1 MRLDT
6 QNRDLCER
14 LALSEGR
21 ERALLAAFD
30 RLEAAACSG
39 VGVVVVVP
47 LAVVP
52 AGGAVG
58 GGILIS

>member
-1 MRLDT
+1 MDVRAALSNINMRLET

-30 RLEAAACSG
+30 RLEEKLDQLIFFQAED
-39 VGVVVVVP
+39 
-47 LAVVP
+47 
-52 AGGAVG
+52 
-58 GGILIS
+58 GIRDGEL